1 MLHTTVGEI
10 LAGGVETAGER
21 NGDIKIDMSRGREG
35 GGRERAK
42 KGRSTRGGASKKA
55 ESAGTMEEDRRK
67 DGREVGCAREG
78 ECGKREKAR
87 NVWRFRSHAIQ
98 L

>member
-35 GGRERAK
+35 E
-42 KGRSTRGGASKKA
+42 
-55 ESAGTMEEDRRK
+55 
-67 DGREVGCAREG
+67 REG
-78 ECGKREKAR
+78 EERERKSEKREKYTG
-87 NVWRFRSHAIQ
+87 WREQKGGKCRDDGGRQ
-98 L
+98 KEGREGGWLRERG